1 MQPPSFLIEVTMEL
15 KKRMVLVRKH
25 WQLYLLVLLP
35 LAWIIIYRYIPMAG
49 AQIAF
54 RNFNV
59 IEGQWRSPWVGWANF
74 QRFFSSPSFWRLI
87 RNTLWLS
94 FLGVALGFPAPII
107 LALLLNEV
115 KNQRFKKTVQ
125 TVTYAPFFISTV
137 VMVSIIILFLSPRTG
152 AYGYIARF
160 FGSEQPTNL
169 MGVASSFPWVYVLS
183 GIWQGTGYAAII
195 YLAALAGV
203 NPELYD
209 AARID
214 GASRIQK
221 IFNIDI
227 PSIMP
232 TIVILLILTS
242 GDLLA
247 IGFEKIYLMQNP
259 LNIATSEVI
268 ATYVYKIGLVNA
280 NFSFGTAVGLFNSVV
295 SFVLLV
301 IVNWVARRVGE
312 TSLW

>member
-1 MQPPSFLIEVTMEL
+1 MI
-15 KKRMVLVRKH
+15 LVRKH
-25 WQLYLLVLLP
+25 WQLYLLVGLP
-35 LAWIIIYRYIPMAG
+35 LAWIIIYRYIPMVG

-54 RNFNV
+54 RDFNV
-59 IEGQWRSPWVGWANF
+59 IEGTWRSPWVGFAHF
-74 QRFFSSPSFWRLI
+74 QRFFSSPSFWQLI

-94 FLGVALGFPAPII
+94 FLGIALGFPAPII

-115 KNQRFKKTVQ
+115 KSERFKRTVQ

-137 VMVSIIILFLSPRTG
+137 VMVSIILFFLSPRIG

-160 FGSEQPTNL
+160 FGSEQPVNL
-169 MGVASSFPWVYVLS
+169 VGIARAFPWIYVIS
-183 GIWQGTGYAAII
+183 GVWQTTGYGAII
-195 YLAALAGV
+195 YLAALSGV
-203 NPELYD
+203 NPELYN
-209 AARID
+209 AAKID

-221 IFNIDI
+221 IVNIDI

-247 IGFEKIYLMQNP
+247 VGFEKAYLMQNP
-259 LNIATSEVI
+259 LNLETSEVI
-268 ATYVYKIGLVNA
+268 ATYVYKIGLLNA
-280 NFSFGTAVGLFNSVV
+280 NFSFGTAVGLFNSLV
-295 SFVLLV
+295 SFLLLV
-301 IVNWVARRVGE
+301 IVNWLARKIGE

>member
-1 MQPPSFLIEVTMEL
+1 MDRSRRLIL
-15 KKRMVLVRKH
+15 IRKH

-35 LAWIIIYRYIPMAG
+35 LTWIIIYRYIPMAG

-59 IEGQWRSPWVGWANF
+59 IEGQWRSPWVGMAHF
-74 QRFFSSPSFWRLI
+74 SRFFSSPSFWRLI

-94 FLGVALGFPAPII
+94 FLGIALGFPAPII
-107 LALLLNEV
+107 LALMLNEV
-115 KNQRFKKTVQ
+115 KSQRFKRTVQ

-152 AYGYIARF
+152 AWGYIGRF
-160 FGSEQPTNL
+160 FGADQPSNL
-169 MGVASSFPWVYVLS
+169 MGIATAFPWIYVIS
-183 GIWQGTGYAAII
+183 SVWQGTGYGAII
-195 YLAALAGV
+195 YLAALSGV

-232 TIVILLILTS
+232 TIVILLILTA

-247 IGFEKIYLMQNP
+247 IGFEKVYLMQNP
-259 LNIATSEVI
+259 LNLGTSEVI

-295 SFVLLV
+295 SFVL
-301 IVNWVARRVGE
+301 IMMVNWIAKRVGE